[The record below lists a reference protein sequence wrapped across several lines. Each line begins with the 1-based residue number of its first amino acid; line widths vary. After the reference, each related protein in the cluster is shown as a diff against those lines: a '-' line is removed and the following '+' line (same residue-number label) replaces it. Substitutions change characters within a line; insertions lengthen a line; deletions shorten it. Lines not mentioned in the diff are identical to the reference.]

1 MARRLPP
8 LNGLRVFEAAARHL
22 SFTRAAE
29 ELFVTQAA
37 VSHQI
42 KALEEWLGLRL
53 FRRQNRRIILS
64 DAGQAYLPE
73 VREALDL
80 LDGATRRLLNRGNSG
95 PLTVSCL
102 ASFASS
108 WLVPRL
114 GRFRQEHPD
123 IDIMISAND
132 LMVDFSRDRDE
143 VDIAIRYG
151 NGNWPG
157 LDVIPLMT
165 EELFPVCSPDYQ
177 RTAPP
182 LNEPDDLRLHTL
194 LHDDMELNWAAWL
207 KVNGVRGVD
216 ASRGPA
222 FNLSNM
228 LVEAAIAG
236 QGVALARSALVGHH
250 LDAGRLVTPFRV
262 KLPAT
267 LAYYLVFP
275 VGTGEEPKLKA
286 FIAWTLD
293 RAAEDRTLSE
303 ARAAA
308 PQAAII
314 PSPAPDAGSAIK

>member
-1 MARRLPP
+1 
-8 LNGLRVFEAAARHL
+8 L
-22 SFTRAAE
+22 SFTRAAD

-37 VSHQI
+37 VSHQV
-42 KALEEWLGLRL
+42 KALEEWLGVRL
-53 FRRQNRRIILS
+53 FRRQKRRIMLS

-80 LDGATRRLLNRGNSG
+80 LDHATRRLLARGSSG

-102 ASFASS
+102 ASFAAS

-132 LMVDFSRDRDE
+132 LTVDFARDRDE

-151 NGNWPG
+151 TGNWPG

-165 EELFPVCSPDYQ
+165 EELFPVCSPDYLKS
-177 RTAPP
+177 APP
-182 LNEPDDLRLHTL
+182 LDQPSDLRHHTL

-207 KVNGVRGVD
+207 KASGVTD
-216 ASRGPA
+216 IDTDRGPS

-228 LVEAAIAG
+228 LVDAAISG
-236 QGVALARSALVGHH
+236 QGVALARSALVHSH
-250 LDAGRLVTPFRV
+250 LAAKRLITPFQV
-262 KLPAT
+262 KLPAE

-275 VGTGEEPKLKA
+275 AGTGEEPKLKA
-286 FIAWTLD
+286 FIDWTLAQ
-293 RAAEDRTLSE
+293 AAEDR
-303 ARAAA
+303 A
-308 PQAAII
+308 QAADM
-314 PSPAPDAGSAIK
+314 AATAAN